1 MLAEPALPQ
10 ISGERTQ
17 GSQKTAV
24 PCLEHSV
31 QLTMPP
37 IYRDGFTFSGGRRN
51 QDETICQSVSSP
63 LSGSSTLKHF
73 PDLNPGHQ
81 MLNLP
86 LRHTPEIGHPSPSS
100 TTPSLKLG
108 GRMRPFQTGN
118 CKPRCLQGPE
128 MGEAAWLGSTETKP
142 GLCAQLCKEPLSAP
156 KGCSNENVGPALSPR
171 RQRCRYV
178 FETFQF

>member
-1 MLAEPALPQ
+1 MKLCPRTSRVGIWGVLQHSASNWEPQSRRRGWAGLRGLLTEPALPQ

-37 IYRDGFTFSGGRRN
+37 IHRDGFTFSGGRRN

-63 LSGSSTLKHF
+63 ISGSSTLKHF

-81 MLNLP
+81 VLNLP
-86 LRHTPEIGHPSPSS
+86 LRHTPEIGHPSPIS

-108 GRMRPFQTGN
+108 GESEAFPDWKLQTQMPTGTRN
-118 CKPRCLQGPE
+118 G
-128 MGEAAWLGSTETKP
+128 
-142 GLCAQLCKEPLSAP
+142 
-156 KGCSNENVGPALSPR
+156 
-171 RQRCRYV
+171 
-178 FETFQF
+178 

>member
-1 MLAEPALPQ
+1 MLAEPVLPQ
-10 ISGERTQ
+10 ISRERTQ

-37 IYRDGFTFSGGRRN
+37 THRDCFTFPGGRRN
-51 QDETICQSVSSP
+51 QDETGCQSVSSP
-63 LSGSSTLKHF
+63 ISGSSTLKHF
-73 PDLNPGHQ
+73 PDLNPGHHV
-81 MLNLP
+81 LNLP

-108 GRMRPFQTGN
+108 KGGLSRLETANPDAYRDQKWV
-118 CKPRCLQGPE
+118 KP
-128 MGEAAWLGSTETKP
+128 ASLGSTETKP
-142 GLCAQLCKEPLSAP
+142 GLCAQLCKQWLSAP
-156 KGCSNENVGPALSPR
+156 KGCSNENVGPALGPR

-178 FETFQF
+178 FETSQF